1 MARCLRTDAERINPK
16 APMSNQST
24 ETQLA
29 LLIQWREQ
37 VEKDLH
43 EANAAIA
50 ALQEERTKALKW
62 GVGTLGAAVLAMGSW
77 MWNFLTS
84 HIK

>member
-1 MARCLRTDAERINPK
+1 
-16 APMSNQST
+16 MSEQST
-24 ETQLA
+24 EIQLA
-29 LLIQWREQ
+29 RLLEWRAQ
-37 VEKDLH
+37 VERDLQ
-43 EANAAIA
+43 EVNADLR

-77 MWNFLTS
+77 MWNFVVN

>member
-1 MARCLRTDAERINPK
+1 
-16 APMSNQST
+16 MSEQST
-24 ETQLA
+24 EIQLA
-29 LLIQWREQ
+29 RLLEWRQQ
-37 VEKDLH
+37 VERDLH